1 MIKTHSI
8 LRSFLMVLYSLCA
21 HIAISVSLL
30 CFFEALNTSHY
41 YPAISLGSI
50 LRSDTPFLFFFAAFL
65 VITLL
70 GTIIFAFSKNKA
82 ELVTSFVKT
91 FIPTVFWSD
100 LLFFLWIFL
109 FDH

>member
-41 YPAISLGSI
+41 YPAM
-50 LRSDTPFLFFFAAFL
+50 
-65 VITLL
+65 
-70 GTIIFAFSKNKA
+70 
-82 ELVTSFVKT
+82 
-91 FIPTVFWSD
+91 
-100 LLFFLWIFL
+100 
-109 FDH
+109 